1 MLDEDFDVEQ
11 SQTGRSK
18 LLSGLVKVNR
28 YLLALLIVPAGLIY
42 FWPPFEDQ
50 KVALEKLD
58 GLTVQR
64 DSMKARAALMEQ
76 KLELIQKDEDYLE
89 AMARDR
95 LHLQKDGEV
104 IVRFEDGNGPV
115 K

>member
-1 MLDEDFDVEQ
+1 MLDQDFDVEQ
-11 SQTGRSK
+11 SSTGRSK

-42 FWPPFEDQ
+42 FWPPFEDRQ
-50 KVALEKLD
+50 AALDRLD
-58 GLTVQR
+58 ALTVQR
-64 DSMKARAALMEQ
+64 DALKQRATLMEQ

-104 IVRFEDGNGPV
+104 IVRFESGPA